1 MTVTRQVTIETPAKV
16 NLTLEVLG
24 KRNDGY
30 HEIASV
36 MQAINLCDRL
46 TFSIADDLS
55 LISDTPG
62 LDTKD
67 NLVYRA
73 ASLLNDK
80 TGVSAGAEIHLCK
93 GIPVAAGLGGGSSD
107 AAATLL
113 GLNRLWGLHLARDEL
128 EELAAQLG
136 SDVPFFLA
144 GGAALAEGRGE
155 RITPLP
161 SPPTF
166 WLVLAFQPNC
176 LENKTAAAYGAL
188 TPTHHTD
195 GGTTSRLANLLRG
208 GAALENGSLF
218 NVFDGVASR
227 LFSGIDQAWDT
238 LQMVSGAPV
247 HLSGAGPTLFCL
259 VGSPEEGER
268 IVSECAKRGVDCQ
281 LVRTLAPKEGPRFI
295 CDD

>member
-55 LISDTPG
+55 LITDTPG

-161 SPPTF
+161 SPPT
-166 WLVLAFQPNC
+166 
-176 LENKTAAAYGAL
+176 
-188 TPTHHTD
+188 
-195 GGTTSRLANLLRG
+195 S
-208 GAALENGSLF
+208 
-218 NVFDGVASR
+218 
-227 LFSGIDQAWDT
+227 
-238 LQMVSGAPV
+238 
-247 HLSGAGPTLFCL
+247 CL
-259 VGSPEEGER
+259 VFAFRPN
-268 IVSECAKRGVDCQ
+268 
-281 LVRTLAPKEGPRFI
+281 
-295 CDD
+295 